1 MACWK
6 TFCWPLYFSPH
17 KNSTDGCRRRKINW
31 RMVWTKYSCTS
42 AKVSKSLASA
52 LFCCLPCLPP
62 LPTQCPIN
70 VTTFAIPKTIH
81 PTQPP
86 NICTVLFKQFF
97 EMCEYGHLSWY
108 MRVVLT
114 GTSICEGTAGLF
126 SLPPS
131 CRLQVHQRDTS
142 VVLLNP
148 RVHFPQEEAV

>member
-6 TFCWPLYFSPH
+6 TFCWPVYFSPH

-52 LFCCLPCLPP
+52 FFYCLPCLPP

-70 VTTFAIPKTIH
+70 VTTFAIPKTIR

-86 NICTVLFKQFF
+86 NICTFCSNSSLKYV
-97 EMCEYGHLSWY
+97 S
-108 MRVVLT
+108 VD
-114 GTSICEGTAGLF
+114 ICLGVWELYSLVPVYVEAQQDSF

-131 CRLQVHQRDTS
+131 CRLQVHQHGTS